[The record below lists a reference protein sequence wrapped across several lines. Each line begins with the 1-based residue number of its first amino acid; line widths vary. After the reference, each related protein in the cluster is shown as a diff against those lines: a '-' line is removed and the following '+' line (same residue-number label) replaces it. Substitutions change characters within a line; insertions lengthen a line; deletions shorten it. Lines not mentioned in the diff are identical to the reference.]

1 MVNNIFDRIANRT
14 RIGFL
19 AAFVLLLIS
28 YILTFFSTRKM
39 ISHANEINHTNA
51 IIHDLD
57 NVLSFIAKSEAMLK
71 GYIITKEPKYSA
83 TFTKNVMATDSVM
96 AHLSALSTKGEQQ
109 ARLTDLKILVQRKF
123 AYMNSVAKLFSAPV
137 NTISQIKN
145 ANDESTRLMND
156 VEDNVH
162 TIQQTEKTVLD
173 SRSQEISEYSN
184 VIKWLNVLSI
194 AIAILLTLYSIVVYT
209 KENIAKKQ
217 EKHKAEEFRDQLENR
232 VQQLA
237 DLNTELIELR
247 SLEKYTVTGRI
258 ARTIAHEVRNPLT
271 NINLA
276 LDQLRSEIAPD
287 ENNDMFF
294 EMIAR
299 NSNRINKLVSE
310 LLNSTRVSEMNFDF
324 ISINDLLDESLE
336 LAADRISLKH
346 IEIVKNYDLKICKV
360 KIDKEKIKIVFLNL
374 IVNAIEAMEEKGQL
388 TLGTRAET
396 NKCVVTIKDN
406 GKGMDKEQVGRL
418 FEPYFSTKKD
428 GNGLGLANAQNIILN
443 HEGSISAESEKG
455 IGTSFSLTF
464 KME

>member
-39 ISHANEINHTNA
+39 LSHAEEIHHTNT

-57 NVLSFIAKSEAMLK
+57 NVLSFIAKSEATLK
-71 GYIITKEPKYSA
+71 GYIITREPIYLASFNKS
-83 TFTKNVMATDSVM
+83 TILTDSVM
-96 AHLSALSTKGEQQ
+96 NHLKNFASKDEQQ
-109 ARLTDLKILVQRKF
+109 KRLNDLDSLIQKKFTYMYGVATLFESSPGDTD
-123 AYMNSVAKLFSAPV
+123 
-137 NTISQIKN
+137 QIKN
-145 ANDESTRLMND
+145 GNDESSRLMVG
-156 VEDNVH
+156 VEAKVH
-162 TIQQTEKTVLD
+162 SMQQREKAVWDT
-173 SRSQEISEYSN
+173 RSKEISEYTN
-184 VIKWLNVLSI
+184 VIKWMNVLSI
-194 AIAILLTLYSIVVYT
+194 AVAILLTIYSIVVYT
-209 KENIAKKQ
+209 KENMAKKQ
-217 EKHKAEEFRDQLENR
+217 EKQKADEFRTQLENR
-232 VQQLA
+232 VDQLA
-237 DLNTELIELR
+237 ELNKELIELR

-271 NINLA
+271 NINLS
-276 LDQLRSEIAPD
+276 LEQLRSEIPPN
-287 ENNDMFF
+287 ESNDMFF
-294 EMIAR
+294 DMIAR

-310 LLNSTRVSEMNFDF
+310 LLNSTRVSELNFDEV
-324 ISINDLLDESLE
+324 SINDLLDESLE

-346 IEIVKNYDLKICKV
+346 IKILKNYDLNICKV

-374 IVNAIEAMEEKGQL
+374 VVNAIEAMEESGLL
-388 TLGTRAET
+388 TLTTKPE
-396 NKCVVTIKDN
+396 NKKCVVSIKDN
-406 GKGMDKEQVGRL
+406 GKGMDKEQMGRL

-455 IGTSFSLTF
+455 VGTSFILSF

>member
-39 ISHANEINHTNA
+39 ISHANEINHTNT

-57 NVLSFIAKSEAMLK
+57 NVLSFIAKSEATLK
-71 GYIITKEPKYSA
+71 GYIITKEPNYLASFKENA
-83 TFTKNVMATDSVM
+83 KVTDSVM
-96 AHLSALSTKGEQQ
+96 TLLSNLSTQDEQK
-109 ARLTDLKILVQRKF
+109 ARLGNLKRLVQQKF
-123 AYMNSVAKLFSAPV
+123 AYMSGVAELISAGSKSIPD
-137 NTISQIKN
+137 IKT
-145 ANDESTRLMND
+145 ANDESSQLMGE
-156 VEDNVH
+156 VETNVH
-162 TIQQTEKTVLD
+162 SMQQREKAILD
-173 SRSQEISEYSN
+173 TRSQEISEYSN

-194 AIAILLTLYSIVVYT
+194 AVAILLTLYSVVVYT
-209 KENIAKKQ
+209 KENVAKKQ
-217 EKHKAEEFRDQLENR
+217 EQQKADEFRYQLEKR
-232 VQQLA
+232 VKELA
-237 DLNTELIELR
+237 ELNTELIELR

-276 LDQLRSEIAPD
+276 LEQLRSEIPAD

-310 LLNSTRVSEMNFDF
+310 LLNSTRVSELNFDF
-324 ISINDLLDESLE
+324 ASINDLIDESLE

-346 IEIVKNYDLKICKV
+346 IEILKNYDSKICKV

-374 IVNAIEAMEEKGQL
+374 IVNSIEAMEESGQL
-388 TLGTRAET
+388 VLGTRAE
-396 NKCVVTIKDN
+396 NKKCIVTIQDN

-428 GNGLGLANAQNIILN
+428 GNGLGLANAQNIILS
-443 HEGSISAESEKG
+443 HQGSISAESEKG
-455 IGTSFSLTF
+455 IGTCFSLSF

>member
-71 GYIITKEPKYSA
+71 GYLITKELDYRAS
-83 TFTKNVMATDSVM
+83 FEMNVLATDSVV
-96 AHLSALSTKGEQQ
+96 AHLSDLSTKEDQQ
-109 ARLTDLKILVQRKF
+109 ARLVDLRALVQKKF
-123 AYMNSVAKLFSAPV
+123 EYMNGVSKLFSSTSNDV
-137 NTISQIKN
+137 SQIKN
-145 ANDESTRLMND
+145 ANDESNRLMSD
-156 VEDNVH
+156 VEANVH
-162 TIQQTEKTVLD
+162 SMQQREKAVLD
-173 SRSQEISEYSN
+173 TRSQEISEYSN

-194 AIAILLTLYSIVVYT
+194 AVAILLTLYSILVYT
-209 KENIAKKQ
+209 KENVAKKQ
-217 EKHKAEEFRDQLENR
+217 EKQKAEEFRDQLEKR

-237 DLNTELIELR
+237 ELNTELLELR

-276 LDQLRSEIAPD
+276 LEQLRAEIPVD
-287 ENNDMFF
+287 ENNDIFF

-310 LLNSTRVSEMNFDF
+310 LLNSTRVSELNFDF
-324 ISINDLLDESLE
+324 VSINELIDESLD

-346 IEIVKNYDLKICKV
+346 IEIVKNYDPKICKV

-374 IVNAIEAMEEKGQL
+374 IVNSIEAMEESGQL
-388 TLGTRAET
+388 VLGTRTE
-396 NKCVVTIKDN
+396 NKKCIVTIQDN
-406 GKGMDKEQVGRL
+406 GKGMEKEQVGRL

-428 GNGLGLANAQNIILN
+428 GNGLGLANAQNIILS

-455 IGTSFSLTF
+455 IGTCFSLSF

>member
-28 YILTFFSTRKM
+28 YILTFFSTRSM

-57 NVLSFIAKSEAMLK
+57 NVLSFISKSEAMLK
-71 GYIITKEPKYSA
+71 GYLITKEPFYRTS
-83 TFTKNVMATDSVM
+83 FEKNVLATDSVVE
-96 AHLSALSTKGEQQ
+96 HLSDLSTKDEQQ
-109 ARLTDLKILVQRKF
+109 ARLADLKVLIQKKF
-123 AYMNSVAKLFSAPV
+123 GYMSGVAKLFSLPSNAEAE
-137 NTISQIKN
+137 IKI
-145 ANDESTRLMND
+145 ANDESTSLMIA
-156 VEDNVH
+156 VETNVH
-162 TIQQTEKTVLD
+162 SIQQREKAVLD
-173 SRSQEISEYSN
+173 TRSQEISEYSN

-194 AIAILLTLYSIVVYT
+194 AVAILLTLYSIVVYT
-209 KENIAKKQ
+209 KENVAKKQ
-217 EKHKAEEFRDQLENR
+217 EKQKADEFRDQLEKR

-237 DLNTELIELR
+237 ELNTELIELR
-247 SLEKYTVTGRI
+247 SLEKYTVTGRL

-276 LDQLRSEIAPD
+276 LEQLRSEIPAD
-287 ENNDMFF
+287 ANNDMFF
-294 EMIAR
+294 DMIAR

-310 LLNSTRVSEMNFDF
+310 LLNSTRGSELNFDYE
-324 ISINDLLDESLE
+324 SINELIDESLD

-346 IEIVKNYDLKICKV
+346 IEIVKNYDPQICKV

-374 IVNAIEAMEEKGQL
+374 IVNAIEAMEQKGKL
-388 TLGTRAET
+388 VLATRAD
-396 NKCVVTIKDN
+396 NKKCIVTIQDN
-406 GKGMDKEQVGRL
+406 GRGMDKEQMGRL

-428 GNGLGLANAQNIILN
+428 GNGLGLANAQNIILS
-443 HEGSISAESEKG
+443 HQGSISAESEKSV
-455 IGTSFSLTF
+455 GTCFSLTF